1 MDGLE
6 NLPRPLSQVLNQRPP
21 HSLDTIL
28 VFLALPATCS
38 PRPNTVDSNSLA
50 CFICVNLPSSL
61 QALLWAKSV
70 EILYSLETS
79 KWTPNFQFCYHPT
92 DSSAAWTIFLKHRF
106 FRDCPLP
113 QKFRAGLYEA
123 WWPGS
128 HHPSPHIHT
137 SVLSIFL
144 SFSNLPSS
152 MLFLNTDSWQMMLP
166 LPRNF
171 APFIW
176 ALFHWPAEGCFLK
189 DTFSKQVR
197 SPCPMFLLHL
207 AHPLSLH
214 SQHFILKHV

>member
-38 PRPNTVDSNSLA
+38 PHPNTVDSNSLA

-123 WWPGS
+123 CVTWIPPPFPTHS
-128 HHPSPHIHT
+128 HQCSFN
-137 SVLSIFL
+137 LSQL
-144 SFSNLPSS
+144 LKSTKL
-152 MLFLNTDSWQMMLP
+152 
-166 LPRNF
+166 R
-171 APFIW
+171 
-176 ALFHWPAEGCFLK
+176 AL
-189 DTFSKQVR
+189 
-197 SPCPMFLLHL
+197 
-207 AHPLSLH
+207 
-214 SQHFILKHV
+214 SQHWFLANDASSA